1 MQFSRNWLKEFVDFK
16 ISDEE
21 LCEQL
26 TMLGLEVD
34 DCKAYDSK
42 LTGKDAIIKL
52 DLTPNRGD
60 CFSILGIAREVAAVN
75 NLPLTL
81 PETIN
86 IKDSVKSPL
95 SVSVCNEAPRYVGR
109 FITGI
114 NLKKKIPSLIK
125 ERLKLSDIKIIDP
138 IVDITNYVLLEL
150 GQPLHAFDADKLE
163 GNLKVRF
170 AKENEKITLLDE
182 NQLSLDAKSLVIADQ
197 RKPIALAGIM
207 GGLDTGISNKTQSI
221 YLESAFFT
229 PAAIRGRA
237 RKFTIQTDASTR
249 FERGVDFEL
258 QVLAI
263 KRACTLVNQ
272 TLGGSFSPIQE
283 FLKKSSI
290 PKNKDIILNI
300 KNINKSLGTDLTKSF
315 VSKGLRS
322 LGLINSVSNIDTLKV
337 KVPSWRFDLKIEAD
351 LIEEIARLV
360 GYNNIPQTSLS
371 KKIRTSDQALYTS
384 IRRTFKSLGY
394 NEVITY
400 SFIEESVARL
410 VEEKQQQ
417 LIFVKNPISQN
428 MNVMRTS
435 LLPSLLNTLS
445 YNFNQGSESIKIFE
459 IGTVF
464 NKSKNNKI
472 IQREVA
478 GGLISGIEEKGN
490 WSGLNKAMDFFDLK
504 GNLETVLPELSKF
517 TFKSGQISYLHP
529 GKTALLYKG
538 KTLVGCIGTV
548 NPKLTDKFDIKSEV
562 NFFEF
567 FVNEV
572 SDNKSLKFKKYSR
585 FPLAQRDLS
594 FVVDEE
600 ITSSSITNEILT
612 KAGSDLKEINLF
624 DIYTGKGI
632 SKGKKSLTY
641 SLNWQAKNRTLTD
654 DEIDKIIE
662 RIVSF
667 LSKKFNA
674 KLRA

>member
-170 AKENEKITLLDE
+170 AKEKEKITLLDE

-258 QVLAI
+258 QVLAL

-435 LLPSLLNTLS
+435 LLPGLLNTLS
-445 YNFNQGSESIKIFE
+445 YNINQGSESIRIFE

-464 NKSKNNKI
+464 NKSKNSKI

-572 SDNKSLKFKKYSR
+572 SDNKSLKYKKYSR

>member
-16 ISDEE
+16 ISDKE

-170 AKENEKITLLDE
+170 AKEKEKITLLDE

-371 KKIRTSDQALYTS
+371 KKIRTSDQALNTS

-464 NKSKNNKI
+464 NKSKNSKI

-567 FVNEV
+567 SVNEV
-572 SDNKSLKFKKYSR
+572 SDNKSLKFKKFSR

>member
-34 DCKAYDSK
+34 NFKTYDSK

-60 CFSILGIAREVAAVN
+60 CFSILGIAREVAAMN
-75 NLPLTL
+75 NLLLTL
-81 PETIN
+81 PKTFN

-95 SVSVCNEAPRYVGR
+95 NVSVCSEAPRYVGR
-109 FITGI
+109 YITGL

-138 IVDITNYVLLEL
+138 IVDITNYVLLEV

-163 GNLKVRF
+163 GNLTVRF
-170 AKENEKITLLDE
+170 AKGKEKITLLDE
-182 NQLSLDAKSLVIADQ
+182 NQLSLDSKSLVIADQ
-197 RKPIALAGIM
+197 KKPIALAGIM
-207 GGLDTGISNKTQSI
+207 GGLETGISNKTESI

-229 PAAIRGRA
+229 PSAIRGRA
-237 RKFTIQTDASTR
+237 RKFSIQTDASTR

-258 QVLAI
+258 QTFAL
-263 KRACTLVNQ
+263 KRASTLINE

-300 KNINKSLGTDLTKSF
+300 TNINKNLGTDLTKSF

-322 LGLINSVSNIDTLKV
+322 LGLINSKSHNDTLKV
-337 KVPSWRFDLKIEAD
+337 KIPSWRFDIKVEAD

-360 GYNNIPQTSLS
+360 GYNNIPQNSLS
-371 KKIRTSDQALYTS
+371 KKIRTSDKALNTS
-384 IRRTFKSLGY
+384 LRKTFKSLGY

-417 LIFVKNPISQN
+417 LIFVENPISQN

-435 LLPSLLNTLS
+435 LLSGLLNTLS
-445 YNFNQGSESIKIFE
+445 YNINQGSENIKIFE
-459 IGTVF
+459 IGAVF
-464 NKSKNNKI
+464 KKEKNNKI
-472 IQREVA
+472 NQKEVV
-478 GGLISGIEEKGN
+478 GGLISGIEGKGN
-490 WSGLNKAMDFFDLK
+490 WSGLNKTMDFFDLK

-517 TFKSGQISYLHP
+517 TFKRGRVSYLHP

-538 KTLVGCIGTV
+538 KTLVGCLGTV
-548 NPKLTDKFDIKSEV
+548 NPKLLDKFDIDSEV

-567 FVNEV
+567 SVNEV
-572 SDNKSLKFKKYSR
+572 SDNKSLKFKKFSR

-594 FVVDEE
+594 FVVDEGM
-600 ITSSSITNEILT
+600 TSSSIIDAIIA
-612 KAGSDLKEINLF
+612 KAGNDLKEINLF
-624 DIYTGKGI
+624 DVYAGKGI
-632 SKGKKSLTY
+632 SKGQKSLTY
-641 SLNWQAKNRTLTD
+641 SLKWQAKNKTLTD
-654 DEIDKIIE
+654 DEIDKIIG

-674 KLRA
+674 KLRD

>member
-170 AKENEKITLLDE
+170 AKEKEKITLLDE

-435 LLPSLLNTLS
+435 LLPGLLNTLS
-445 YNFNQGSESIKIFE
+445 YNFNQGSESIRIFE

-464 NKSKNNKI
+464 NKSKNSKI

-504 GNLETVLPELSKF
+504 GNLETVLPDLSKF

-572 SDNKSLKFKKYSR
+572 SDNKSLKYKKYSR

>member
-34 DCKAYDSK
+34 NFKTYDSK

-60 CFSILGIAREVAAVN
+60 CFSILGIAREVAAMN
-75 NLPLTL
+75 NLLLTL
-81 PETIN
+81 PKTFN

-95 SVSVCNEAPRYVGR
+95 NVSVCSEAPRYVGR
-109 FITGI
+109 YITGL
-114 NLKKKIPSLIK
+114 NFKKKIPSLIK

-138 IVDITNYVLLEL
+138 IVDITNYVLLEV

-163 GNLKVRF
+163 GNLTVRF
-170 AKENEKITLLDE
+170 AKGKEKITLLDE
-182 NQLSLDAKSLVIADQ
+182 NQLSLDSKSLVIADQ
-197 RKPIALAGIM
+197 KKPIALAGIM
-207 GGLDTGISNKTQSI
+207 GGLETGISNKTESI

-229 PAAIRGRA
+229 PSAIRGRA
-237 RKFTIQTDASTR
+237 RKFSIQTDASTR

-258 QVLAI
+258 QTFAL
-263 KRACTLVNQ
+263 KRASTLINE

-300 KNINKSLGTDLTKSF
+300 KNINKNLGTDLTKPF

-322 LGLINSVSNIDTLKV
+322 LGLINSVSHNDTLKV
-337 KVPSWRFDLKIEAD
+337 KIPSWRFDIKIEAD

-360 GYNNIPQTSLS
+360 GYNNIPQNSLS
-371 KKIRTSDQALYTS
+371 KKIRTSDKALNTS
-384 IRRTFKSLGY
+384 VRKTFESLGF

-410 VEEKQQQ
+410 VEEKQQK
-417 LIFVKNPISQN
+417 LIFVENPISQN

-435 LLPSLLNTLS
+435 LLSGLLNTLS
-445 YNFNQGSESIKIFE
+445 YNINQGSENIKIFE
-459 IGTVF
+459 IGAVF
-464 NKSKNNKI
+464 KKENNNKI
-472 IQREVA
+472 NQKEVV
-478 GGLISGIEEKGN
+478 GGLISGIEGKGN
-490 WSGLNKAMDFFDLK
+490 WSGLNKTMDFFDLK

-517 TFKSGQISYLHP
+517 TFKSGQVSYLHP

-538 KTLVGCIGTV
+538 KTLVGCLGTV
-548 NPKLTDKFDIKSEV
+548 NPKLLDKFDIDSEV

-567 FVNEV
+567 SVNEV
-572 SDNKSLKFKKYSR
+572 SDKKSLKFKKFSR

-594 FVVDEE
+594 FVVDEGM
-600 ITSSSITNEILT
+600 TSSSIIDAIIS
-612 KAGSDLKEINLF
+612 KAGNDLKEINLF
-624 DIYTGKGI
+624 DVYEGKGI
-632 SKGKKSLTY
+632 SKGQKSLTY
-641 SLNWQAKNRTLTD
+641 SLKWQAKNKTLTD
-654 DEIDKIIE
+654 DEIDKIIG

-674 KLRA
+674 KLRD

>member
-16 ISDEE
+16 LSDEE

-34 DCKAYDSK
+34 NYKPYKSK
-42 LTGKDAIIKL
+42 LTGKDAIIKI

-60 CFSILGIAREVAAVN
+60 CFSILGIAREVAAAN

-81 PETIN
+81 PKINN
-86 IKDSVKSPL
+86 IKSSVKSPL

-109 FITGI
+109 YIAGV
-114 NLKKKIPSLIK
+114 NLKKKVPPLIK
-125 ERLKLSDIKIIDP
+125 ERLKLSDTKVIDP

-163 GNLKVRF
+163 GNLQVRF
-170 AKENEKITLLDE
+170 AKEKEKITLLDE
-182 NQLSLDAKSLVIADQ
+182 NKLSLDEKSLVIADQ
-197 RKPIALAGIM
+197 KKPVALAGIM
-207 GGLDTGISNKTQSI
+207 GGFETGISNKTQSI

-237 RKFTIQTDASTR
+237 RKFSIQTDASTR

-263 KRACTLVNQ
+263 KRASTLINE
-272 TLGGSFSPIQE
+272 TLGSDFSPIQE
-283 FLKKSSI
+283 FVRKSSI

-300 KNINKSLGTDLTKSF
+300 NNLNKILGTNLTKSA
-315 VSKGLRS
+315 VKKGLMS
-322 LGLINSVSNIDTLKV
+322 LGLKNSVSNSNNLKV

-360 GYNNIPQTSLS
+360 GYNNIPQSSLS
-371 KKIRTSDQALYTS
+371 RKIRTSEDTLHSS
-384 IRRTFKSLGY
+384 IRETFQSMGY

-400 SFIEESVARL
+400 SFIDQSLAEIVG
-410 VEEKQQQ
+410 EKKKQ
-417 LIFVKNPISQN
+417 LIFVENPISQN

-435 LLPSLLNTLS
+435 LLPGLLDTLS
-445 YNFNQGSESIKIFE
+445 YNMNQGSESLKIFE
-459 IGTVF
+459 IGSVF
-464 NKSKNNKI
+464 NKRDSNKI
-472 IQREVA
+472 NEREVV
-478 GGLISGIEEKGN
+478 GGLIMGIEGKDN
-490 WSGLNKAMDFFDLK
+490 WSGSNKQLDFFDLK

-517 TFKSGQISYLHP
+517 TFKREQVPFLHP
-529 GKTALLYKG
+529 GKTAALYKG
-538 KTLVGCIGTV
+538 QKKVGYLGTV
-548 NPKLTDKFDIKSEV
+548 NPKLLDKLDIKGEV

-567 FVNEV
+567 SVDDV
-572 SDNKSLKFKKYSR
+572 SGKKNIKFKKFSR

-594 FVVDEE
+594 FVVDDE
-600 ITSSSITNEILT
+600 ITSSSITDTILS
-612 KAGSDLKEINLF
+612 KAGSNLKEINLF
-624 DIYTGKGI
+624 DIYMGKGI
-632 SKGKKSLTY
+632 AKGEKSLTY
-641 SLNWQAKNRTLTD
+641 SLNWQAVNRTLTD
-654 DEIDKIIE
+654 DEVDKIIG

>member
-16 ISDEE
+16 VSDEE

-34 DCKAYDSK
+34 NYKPYKSN
-42 LTGKDAIIKL
+42 LTGKDAVIKL

-81 PETIN
+81 PKITN
-86 IKDSVKSPL
+86 IKNSVKSPL

-109 FITGI
+109 YIAGV
-114 NLKKKIPSLIK
+114 NLKKTVPPLIK
-125 ERLKLSDIKIIDP
+125 ERLKLSDTKIIDP

-150 GQPLHAFDADKLE
+150 GQPLHAFDADKLD
-163 GNLKVRF
+163 GNLQVRF
-170 AKENEKITLLDE
+170 AKEKEKITLLDE
-182 NQLSLDAKSLVIADQ
+182 NQLSLDEKSLVIADQ
-197 RKPIALAGIM
+197 KKPVALAGIM
-207 GGLDTGISNKTQSI
+207 GGLETGISNKTQAI

-237 RKFTIQTDASTR
+237 RKFSIQTDASTR

-263 KRACTLVNQ
+263 QRASTLINE
-272 TLGGSFSPIQE
+272 TLGSDFSPIQE
-283 FLKKSSI
+283 FIRKSSI
-290 PKNKDIILNI
+290 PKNRDIVLNI
-300 KNINKSLGTDLTKSF
+300 NNLNKILGTNLTKST
-315 VSKGLRS
+315 VKKGLTS
-322 LGLINSVSNIDTLKV
+322 LGLRNSVSNSNNLKV

-351 LIEEIARLV
+351 LIEEIARLE
-360 GYNNIPQTSLS
+360 GYNNIPQSALS
-371 KKIRTSDQALYTS
+371 RKIRTSEDTLHSS
-384 IRRTFKSLGY
+384 IRKTFQSMGY

-400 SFIEESVARL
+400 SFIDQSLAEL
-410 VEEKQQQ
+410 VGEKKKQ
-417 LIFVKNPISQN
+417 LIFVENPISQN
-428 MNVMRTS
+428 MNVMRAS
-435 LLPSLLNTLS
+435 LLPGLLDTLS
-445 YNFNQGSESIKIFE
+445 YNINQGSESLKIFE
-459 IGTVF
+459 IGSVF
-464 NKSKNNKI
+464 NKMDSNKI
-472 IQREVA
+472 NEREVV
-478 GGLISGIEEKGN
+478 GGLITGIEGKDN
-490 WSGLNKAMDFFDLK
+490 WSGSNKELDFFDLK

-517 TFKSGQISYLHP
+517 TFKREQVPFLHP
-529 GKTALLYKG
+529 GKTAALYKG
-538 KTLVGCIGTV
+538 QKKVGYLGTV
-548 NPKLTDKFDIKSEV
+548 NPKLLDKLDIKGEV

-567 FVNEV
+567 SVDDISEKKNI
-572 SDNKSLKFKKYSR
+572 KFKKFSR

-600 ITSSSITNEILT
+600 ITSSSITDAILS
-612 KAGSDLKEINLF
+612 KAGSNLKEINLF
-624 DIYTGKGI
+624 DIYMGKGI
-632 SKGKKSLTY
+632 AKGQKSLTY
-641 SLNWQAKNRTLTD
+641 SLNWQAVNRTLTD
-654 DEIDKIIE
+654 DEVDKIIG

>member
-16 ISDEE
+16 VSDEE

-34 DCKAYDSK
+34 NYKPYESK

-60 CFSILGIAREVAAVN
+60 CFSILGIAREVAAAN
-75 NLPLTL
+75 NLSLTL
-81 PETIN
+81 PKINN
-86 IKDSVKSPL
+86 IKNSVKSSL
-95 SVSVCNEAPRYVGR
+95 TVSVCNEAPRYVGR
-109 FITGI
+109 YIAGV
-114 NLKKKIPSLIK
+114 NLKKKVHPLIK
-125 ERLKLSDIKIIDP
+125 ERLKLSDTKVIDP

-150 GQPLHAFDADKLE
+150 GQPLHAFDANKLE
-163 GNLKVRF
+163 GNLQVRF
-170 AKENEKITLLDE
+170 AKEKEKITLLDE
-182 NQLSLDAKSLVIADQ
+182 NKIWLDEKSLVIADQ
-197 RKPIALAGIM
+197 KKPVALAGIM
-207 GGLDTGISNKTQSI
+207 GGLETGISNKTKSI

-237 RKFTIQTDASTR
+237 RKFSIQTDASTR

-263 KRACTLVNQ
+263 KRASSLINE
-272 TLGGSFSPIQE
+272 TLGGDFSPIQE
-283 FLKKSSI
+283 FIRKSSI

-300 KNINKSLGTDLTKSF
+300 NNLNKILGTNLSKSTVKRGLT
-315 VSKGLRS
+315 S
-322 LGLINSVSNIDTLKV
+322 LGLKNSVSNNNLKV

-360 GYNNIPQTSLS
+360 GYNNIPQVSLS
-371 KKIRTSDQALYTS
+371 RKIRTSGDTLHSS
-384 IRRTFKSLGY
+384 IRKTFQSMGY

-400 SFIEESVARL
+400 SFIDQSLAEL
-410 VEEKQQQ
+410 VGDKKKQ
-417 LIFVKNPISQN
+417 LIFVENPISQN

-435 LLPSLLNTLS
+435 LLPGLLDTLS
-445 YNFNQGSESIKIFE
+445 YNMNQGSESLKIFE
-459 IGTVF
+459 IGSVF
-464 NKSKNNKI
+464 SKKGSNKI
-472 IQREVA
+472 KEREVV
-478 GGLISGIEEKGN
+478 GGLIIGIEGKDN
-490 WSGLNKAMDFFDLK
+490 WSGSNKQLDFFDLK
-504 GNLETVLPELSKF
+504 GNLEMALPELSKF
-517 TFKSGQISYLHP
+517 SFKREQVPFLHP
-529 GKTALLYKG
+529 GKTAALYKG
-538 KTLVGCIGTV
+538 QKKMGYIGTV
-548 NPKLTDKFDIKSEV
+548 NPKLLDKLDVKGDV

-567 FVNEV
+567 SLDEI
-572 SDNKSLKFKKYSR
+572 SDKKNIKFKKFSR

-600 ITSSSITNEILT
+600 ITSSSIKDAILS
-612 KAGSDLKEINLF
+612 KAGSNLKEINLF

-632 SKGKKSLTY
+632 SKGQKSLTY
-641 SLNWQAKNRTLTD
+641 ALSWQAVNRTLTD
-654 DEIDKIIE
+654 DEVDTAVG
-662 RIVSF
+662 RVVAF

>member
-170 AKENEKITLLDE
+170 AKEKEKITLLDE

-371 KKIRTSDQALYTS
+371 KKIKTSDQALNTS

-567 FVNEV
+567 SVNEV
-572 SDNKSLKFKKYSR
+572 SDNKSLKFKKFSR

-600 ITSSSITNEILT
+600 ITSSSIINEILT

>member
-34 DCKAYDSK
+34 DCTAYDSK

-170 AKENEKITLLDE
+170 AKEKEKITLLDE

-435 LLPSLLNTLS
+435 LLPGLLNTLS
-445 YNFNQGSESIKIFE
+445 YNINQGSESIRIFE

-464 NKSKNNKI
+464 NKSKNSKI

-572 SDNKSLKFKKYSR
+572 SDNKSLKYKKYSR

>member
-34 DCKAYDSK
+34 DCTAYDSK

-170 AKENEKITLLDE
+170 AKEKEKITLLDE

-435 LLPSLLNTLS
+435 LLPGLLNTLS
-445 YNFNQGSESIKIFE
+445 YNINQGSESIRIFE

-464 NKSKNNKI
+464 NKSKNSKI

-504 GNLETVLPELSKF
+504 GNLETVLPDLSKF

-572 SDNKSLKFKKYSR
+572 SDNKSLKYKKYSR

-600 ITSSSITNEILT
+600 ITSSSITNEILA